1 MFIVSEIFPQHSG
14 DLNLA
19 ETLILQSKMGGAS
32 AVKLQLYKGNQFSND
47 GFCRNYIELDKKGL
61 KRLVDFGNN
70 INIPV
75 FATAFDKKRLDW
87 VLELNL
93 PFLKIASRMHK
104 ESPELVE
111 RIVETKKP
119 FFVSI
124 ADHSILKDFS
134 GNKNAIKLDCVSKYP
149 TLLEEWKMNSSKKSL
164 FDGISDHSSGIS
176 AGLFAASLGFKYIE
190 KHFTLSRNLQK
201 STEKAHIGAMDFEEL
216 LKLKRLST
224 EIELLG
230 SDPVKILS

>member
-1 MFIVSEIFPQHSG
+1 MKFCIDLGSLGSHPGGPGADSGGEKPQ
-14 DLNLA
+14 
-19 ETLILQSKMGGAS
+19 
-32 AVKLQLYKGNQFSND
+32 
-47 GFCRNYIELDKKGL
+47 
-61 KRLVDFGNN
+61 
-70 INIPV
+70 
-75 FATAFDKKRLDW
+75 
-87 VLELNL
+87 
-93 PFLKIASRMHK
+93 
-104 ESPELVE
+104 
-111 RIVETKKP
+111 
-119 FFVSI
+119 
-124 ADHSILKDFS
+124 
-134 GNKNAIKLDCVSKYP
+134 
-149 TLLEEWKMNSSKKSL
+149 KMNSSKKLL